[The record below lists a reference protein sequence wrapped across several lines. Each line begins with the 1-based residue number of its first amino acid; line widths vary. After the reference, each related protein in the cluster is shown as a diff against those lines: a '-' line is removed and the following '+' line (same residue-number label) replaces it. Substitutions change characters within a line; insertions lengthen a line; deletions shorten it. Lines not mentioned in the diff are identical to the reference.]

1 MSGKFDIDHMA
12 QLARLRLT
20 DSEKVR
26 LGRQME
32 TIIEYIDHLD
42 KLDTS
47 TVEPTS
53 HVIPLEN
60 VFREDVKK
68 QNFPDTDPLS
78 LAPAQK
84 NRHYE
89 VPKII

>member
-1 MSGKFDIDHMA
+1 MSGIFDINHMA
-12 QLARLRLT
+12 KLARLHLT

-26 LGRQME
+26 LGQQVE
-32 TIIEYIDHLD
+32 TIIQYIDHLD
-42 KLDTS
+42 QLDTS

-53 HVIPLEN
+53 HIIPLEN
-60 VFREDVKK
+60 VFREDEKK
-68 QNFPDTDPLS
+68 QNFPDIDPLS

-89 VPKII
+89 VQKII

>member
-26 LGRQME
+26 LGRQLE

-42 KLDTS
+42 RLDTA

-53 HVIPLEN
+53 HAIPLEN
-60 VFREDVKK
+60 VLREDEKK
-68 QNFPDTDPLS
+68 QSFPDLDPLS

-89 VPKII
+89 VPQII

>member
-1 MSGKFDIDHMA
+1 MSGKFDIDRIAH
-12 QLARLRLT
+12 LARLRLT

-26 LGRQME
+26 LGEQMT
-32 TIIEYIDHLD
+32 TIIEYIDHLN
-42 KLDTS
+42 KLDTGAI
-47 TVEPTS
+47 EPMS
-53 HVIPLEN
+53 HAIPLEN
-60 VFREDVKK
+60 VFREDEKK
-68 QNFPDTDPLS
+68 QNFPGLDPLS

>member
-1 MSGKFDIDHMA
+1 MSGKFNIDHIA
-12 QLARLRLT
+12 RLARLRLT

-42 KLDTS
+42 QLDTS
-47 TVEPTS
+47 KVEPTS
-53 HVIPLEN
+53 HAIPLQN
-60 VFREDVKK
+60 VFREDEKK

-89 VPKII
+89 VPQII

>member
-1 MSGKFDIDHMA
+1 MSGKFDIDRMA
-12 QLARLRLT
+12 HLARLSLT

-26 LGRQME
+26 LSEQMA

-42 KLDTS
+42 KLDT
-47 TVEPTS
+47 TEVEPTS
-53 HVIPLEN
+53 HAIPLEN
-60 VFREDVKK
+60 VFREDEKK
-68 QNFPDTDPLS
+68 QNFPGLDPLS

>member
-20 DSEKVR
+20 DAEKVR
-26 LGRQME
+26 LGGQME

-42 KLDTS
+42 RLDTS
-47 TVEPTS
+47 AVEPTS
-53 HVIPLEN
+53 HAIPLEN
-60 VFREDVKK
+60 VFREDEKK
-68 QNFPDTDPLS
+68 QNFPDCDPLS

-89 VPKII
+89 VPQII

>member
-12 QLARLRLT
+12 KLARLHLSDT
-20 DSEKVR
+20 EKDR
-26 LGRQME
+26 LGKQMA

-42 KLDTS
+42 QLDTS
-47 TVEPTS
+47 DVEPTS
-53 HVIPLEN
+53 HAIPLQN
-60 VFREDVKK
+60 VFREDEIKK
-68 QNFPDTDPLS
+68 HFPENQYLD

-89 VPKII
+89 VPQII

>member
-20 DSEKVR
+20 DSEKAR
-26 LGRQME
+26 FGRQME

-42 KLDTS
+42 QLDTS

-53 HVIPLEN
+53 HAIPLEN
-60 VFREDVKK
+60 VFREDEKK

>member
-42 KLDTS
+42 RLDTS

-53 HVIPLEN
+53 HAIPLEN
-60 VFREDVKK
+60 VFREDEK
-68 QNFPDTDPLS
+68 
-78 LAPAQK
+78 
-84 NRHYE
+84 
-89 VPKII
+89 

>member
-1 MSGKFDIDHMA
+1 MSEKFDIDRMA
-12 QLARLRLT
+12 HLARLHLT

-26 LGRQME
+26 LGSQME
-32 TIIEYIDHLD
+32 IILD
-42 KLDTS
+42 FFINLDQLDTS
-47 TVEPTS
+47 AVEPTS
-53 HVIPLEN
+53 HAIPLEN
-60 VFREDVKK
+60 VFREDEKK
-68 QNFPDTDPLS
+68 QNFPGFDPLS

>member
-1 MSGKFDIDHMA
+1 MSEKFDIDRIA
-12 QLARLRLT
+12 YLARLHLT

-26 LGRQME
+26 LSGQME

-42 KLDTS
+42 RLDT
-47 TVEPTS
+47 TKVEPTS
-53 HVIPLEN
+53 HAIPLEN
-60 VFREDVKK
+60 VFREDEKK
-68 QNFPDTDPLS
+68 QHFPDLDPLS
-78 LAPAQK
+78 LAPAAK

>member
-1 MSGKFDIDHMA
+1 MSEKFDIDRMA
-12 QLARLRLT
+12 HLARLHLS

-26 LGRQME
+26 LSEQMA
-32 TIIEYIDHLD
+32 TILEYIDHLD
-42 KLDTS
+42 KLDTEA
-47 TVEPTS
+47 VEPTS
-53 HVIPLEN
+53 HAIPLEN
-60 VFREDVKK
+60 VFREDEKK
-68 QNFPDTDPLS
+68 QNFPDFDPLS

>member
-42 KLDTS
+42 RLDTS
-47 TVEPTS
+47 TVKPTS
-53 HVIPLEN
+53 HAIPLEN
-60 VFREDVKK
+60 VFREDEKK
-68 QNFPDTDPLS
+68 QSFPDTDPLS

-84 NRHYE
+84 NQHYE

>member
-26 LGRQME
+26 LGKQME

-42 KLDTS
+42 SLDTRA
-47 TVEPTS
+47 VEPTS
-53 HVIPLEN
+53 HAIPLEN
-60 VFREDVKK
+60 VFREDEKK
-68 QNFPDTDPLS
+68 QNFPGTNPLS

-89 VPKII
+89 VPQII